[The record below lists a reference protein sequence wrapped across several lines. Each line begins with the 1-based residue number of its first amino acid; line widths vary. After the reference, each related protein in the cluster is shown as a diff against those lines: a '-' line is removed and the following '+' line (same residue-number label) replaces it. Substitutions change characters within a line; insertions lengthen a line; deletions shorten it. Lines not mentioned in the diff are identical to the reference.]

1 MSKFAR
7 DSFGIFAAQIAVMA
21 MGIGTSVIT
30 ARTLGPSGRGLF
42 QLLTIFPATMSNFAK
57 LGIPVANV
65 YCIRRRGARTS
76 AVASN
81 SLLLGLGL
89 GTALA
94 LACWLGR
101 GWLLHTVLRG
111 VPAVT
116 LPLVLVL
123 LPFVVLQTFFLGIL
137 QAEQRFQEYN
147 FQQIAPTLFGL
158 VGMAVA
164 LVWLRAGLIGAVIV
178 QTAVVALVTVWLV
191 LRVHRRTP
199 LRLAWDGPL
208 AKEMLGFGG
217 KSYVQTLA
225 ATLHRQIDQYMIN
238 VFLDPAQV
246 GLYAVAVNLTNVL
259 LKIPDATGTVLYPRL
274 AALGVG
280 CLLFGPFGI
289 RVLYGPRFAGA
300 IRPML
305 LMLPGIVM
313 MSLYMILTR
322 NFTSRNRQGV
332 NIVAAGVAL
341 SVNVGLNCVLIPRWG
356 ISGAAISTAVSYSLA
371 ALMLLVVFVR
381 ESGHSVAETV
391 LVGREEI
398 GGYVRRARGLVP
410 GAAAE

>member
-1 MSKFAR
+1 MWRSTWPASRRVATRSRRRSRACGAASSPRSAIRPSCARAATPSTRSGPRWGRRRWPRPEGGVIPKHSQFAR

-21 MGIGTSVIT
+21 LGIGTSVIT
-30 ARTLGPSGRGLF
+30 ARALGPSGRGLL

-57 LGIPVANV
+57 LGIPMANV

-81 SLLLGLGL
+81 SLLLGLAL

-94 LACWLGR
+94 LVCWLGR
-101 GWLLHTVLRG
+101 GWLLHTLLRG

-137 QAEQRFQEYN
+137 QA
-147 FQQIAPTLFGL
+147 L
-158 VGMAVA
+158 
-164 LVWLRAGLIGAVIV
+164 
-178 QTAVVALVTVWLV
+178 
-191 LRVHRRTP
+191 
-199 LRLAWDGPL
+199 
-208 AKEMLGFGG
+208 
-217 KSYVQTLA
+217 
-225 ATLHRQIDQYMIN
+225 
-238 VFLDPAQV
+238 
-246 GLYAVAVNLTNVL
+246 
-259 LKIPDATGTVLYPRL
+259 
-274 AALGVG
+274 
-280 CLLFGPFGI
+280 
-289 RVLYGPRFAGA
+289 
-300 IRPML
+300 
-305 LMLPGIVM
+305 
-313 MSLYMILTR
+313 
-322 NFTSRNRQGV
+322 
-332 NIVAAGVAL
+332 
-341 SVNVGLNCVLIPRWG
+341 
-356 ISGAAISTAVSYSLA
+356 SYSLA